1 MIENNIVLADGVKM
15 RIEGGGGGRGSGEL
29 RIMNN
34 TFGREGWKFRDGN
47 S

>member
-1 MIENNIVLADGVKM
+1 VIEKNIVLAEGVKM
-15 RIEGGGGGRGSGEL
+15 RIEGGGGGGEL

-34 TFGREGWKFRDGN
+34 TFGSEGGKSRDGN